1 MHFGVDLGN
10 YYTKVNGCINF
21 ISKVSESADI
31 LSNTPITI
39 NNKTLYVG
47 QGEFDTENRKAYKE
61 SYLHLLKY
69 AIQSVSKDTH
79 NKIVVGLPLTN
90 YKKDKN
96 YLINRILQSGIVD
109 DVEVQPEGVVCLPS
123 SYEGIGIDIGGG
135 TTDIFLLEKEGGRRK
150 IKNPYSI
157 PNGILN
163 LESEF
168 INYINSE
175 FGLDLVPKDADR
187 IIKNGL
193 YIYGEKKE
201 FSLSIYSSF
210 VKSIIRR
217 VQVDYSLKTNNITLL
232 GGGGQKLYGAFKML
246 LPQTELLDNSFYSNS
261 IAFTN
266 IARRLW
272 N

>member
-157 PNGILN
+157 PNGILD
-163 LESEF
+163 LESKF

-175 FGLDLVPKDADR
+175 FGLDLVPNDADR

-193 YIYGEKKE
+193 FIYGEKKN
-201 FSLSIYSSF
+201 FSMSVYSDFTRSL
-210 VKSIIRR
+210 IRR
-217 VQVDYSLKTNNITLL
+217 IQVDYSIKTNNITLT
-232 GGGGQKLYGAFKML
+232 GGGALKLYMAFKKYI
-246 LPQTELLDNSFYSNS
+246 PQVQILDNSFYSNS

-272 N
+272 E